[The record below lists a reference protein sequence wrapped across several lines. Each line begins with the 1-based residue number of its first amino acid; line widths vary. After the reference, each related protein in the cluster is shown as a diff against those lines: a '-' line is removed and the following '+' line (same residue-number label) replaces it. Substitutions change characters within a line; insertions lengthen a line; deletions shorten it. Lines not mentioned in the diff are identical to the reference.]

1 MKQKTMIILLAV
13 VAVVLIA
20 AAVFLWIGVL
30 KGGLPAVFPE
40 KPEEQTAP
48 DVTVYTA
55 DGTAVKLSDFKGKPV
70 VLNFWASWCGP
81 CKAEMP
87 AFEAAY
93 QAMGEDVQFL
103 MVNLTDGASETVETA
118 SAFIAGA
125 GYTFPVF
132 YDTAAAANTAYD
144 VSAIPATFF
153 IDEEGCL
160 VDSHTGAM
168 DEATLQSYLD
178 KIA

>member
-1 MKQKTMIILLAV
+1 MKQKTVIIILAV
-13 VAVVLIA
+13 LAVVLIL

-30 KGGLPAVFPE
+30 KGGLPTVFPKQPALE
-40 KPEEQTAP
+40 AAP
-48 DVTVYTA
+48 DLTVYTA

-81 CKAEMP
+81 CKSEMP

-93 QAMGEDVQFL
+93 QSMGGDVQFL
-103 MVNLTDGASETVETA
+103 MVNLTDGVSETVETA
-118 SAFIAGA
+118 SAFLAEA

-132 YDTAAAANTAYD
+132 YDTAASANTAYD

-153 IDEEGCL
+153 IDAEGCL

-168 DEATLQSYLD
+168 DAATLQSHLD